1 MKPRLE
7 RIWVNQYKSC
17 LMRKMWK
24 EKVLILRKQRDEK
37 DLRENDTS
45 WHTEDRQKVTNVI
58 RAGKK
63 ENKAK
68 DQNKYYT
75 KNTKKPILRKLT

>member
-7 RIWVNQYKSC
+7 RTWVNQYKSC

-37 DLRENDTS
+37 DLRENDT
-45 WHTEDRQKVTNVI
+45 
-58 RAGKK
+58 
-63 ENKAK
+63 
-68 DQNKYYT
+68 
-75 KNTKKPILRKLT
+75 